1 MPDTI
6 LPGHGSGGKLM
17 NDLIHDTIRETLGN
31 ESIQLD
37 DSAVLQ
43 LPGRQIA
50 FTTDSYTITPIEFP
64 GGNIGSLAVNG
75 TVNDLAVMGAEPLY
89 LSCSIILEEGLPLDE
104 LKRVLQSMRAAADYA
119 GVSIVTGDTKVV
131 PRGKGDKIY
140 INTAGIGVFTSP
152 PQRHDIIPGD
162 AIIINGYIGDH
173 GTAVMAER
181 NKLSFSRGLLSD
193 CAPLNMLIQQVI
205 QSYPSSIRFMRDATR
220 GGVASVLNEI
230 TKDRPFG
237 AKLIENSLPV
247 HDEVRGVS
255 ELLGIDPLYI
265 ANEGKVVIITDGK
278 DAPGIVEEMK
288 KIPEGKD
295 AAIIGEITDNY
306 TGSAYITTRVGG
318 NRMLPLLIEEQLP
331 RIC

>member
-1 MPDTI
+1 MPDTV

-17 NDLIHDTIRETLGN
+17 NDLIHDTIRETLGS

-37 DSAVLQ
+37 DSAILQ
-43 LPGRQIA
+43 LPGQQIA

-104 LKRVLQSMRAAADYA
+104 LKRVLRSMREAADYA

-131 PRGKGDKIY
+131 PRGKGDKMY

-152 PQRHDIIPGD
+152 PQRHDITPGD
-162 AIIINGYIGDH
+162 AIIINGFIGDH

-181 NKLSFSRGLLSD
+181 NKLSFSKGLSSD
-193 CAPLNMLIQQVI
+193 CAPLNMLIRQVI
-205 QSYPSSIRFMRDATR
+205 QAYPESIRFMRDATR

-265 ANEGKVVIITDGK
+265 ANEGKVVIIADGK
-278 DAPGIVEEMK
+278 DAPGIVKEMK

-295 AAIIGEITDNY
+295 AAIIGEITDDY